1 MEITI
6 QLDSEHAAQ
15 LTYIQQHIRL
25 DPAAVLSRE
34 IEREYQELQSNSV
47 AVNPLSHSSFI
58 GCFQGSTDLASDS
71 KSIINN
77 IMTEKF
83 PTEGT
88 PNS

>member
-6 QLDSEHAAQ
+6 QLDAEHAAQ
-15 LTYIQQHIRL
+15 LTYIQQHTRL

-58 GCFQGSTDLASDS
+58 GCFQSSTDLATNS
-71 KSIINN
+71 KSIINDV
-77 IMTEKF
+77 MTEKF